1 MIQMSE
7 TSQSI
12 FVIFLIVILGY
23 LLGAVSVKRIALR
36 TSAVFIVALF
46 VGGIS
51 EKYKN
56 SIFDVEIP
64 IIVQNLGLVL
74 FITSVGIMAGKNF
87 FSSIK
92 KYFVSYV
99 LTGAVCV
106 LSSSLVCII
115 LINCTGIETSLAV
128 GLLSGALT
136 STPGYSAAQEV
147 YSGTEL
153 LLKNVAVGHAIAYPF
168 GVLAVVVF
176 VQLIPR
182 ILHADIEYEKNKLI
196 LSQDEK
202 RIEHFGKKI
211 EPFGILNFSFCIV
224 FGIVL
229 GNINIP
235 MKDGVVFSL
244 GMTGGPLIVALLVGG
259 IKSIN
264 GIIDVRCN
272 EKFLEV
278 VREIGLILF
287 LISAGYDGGSA
298 FVEVAKKYGFILIIY
313 GGVMTIIPLLLAY
326 FFSKYVLKMALLN
339 NLGAITGGMTS
350 TPALGALVNV
360 AGTSDVSSAYA
371 STYPIALILV
381 VLSCQII
388 ALFF

>member
-1 MIQMSE
+1 MIQLSE
-7 TSQSI
+7 MSQSI

-23 LLGAVSVKRIALR
+23 LLGAVSVKGIALR
-36 TSAVFIVALF
+36 TSAVFIVALLI
-46 VGGIS
+46 GGIS

-106 LSSSLVCII
+106 LSGSIVCVI
-115 LINCTGIETSLAV
+115 LINCTGVETSLAV

-153 LLKNVAVGHAIAYPF
+153 LLKNVAVGHAIEYPF
-168 GVLAVVVF
+168 GVLAVVIF
-176 VQLIPR
+176 VQLFPR
-182 ILHADIEYEKNKLI
+182 ILHADIEYERSQLI
-196 LSQDEK
+196 LSQNEK
-202 RIEHFGKKI
+202 RIVHCGKKI
-211 EPFGILNFSFCIV
+211 EPFGILSFSFSIV

-235 MKDGVVFSL
+235 MKGGVVFSL

-298 FVEVAKKYGFILIIY
+298 FVEVAKKYGFILVIY
-313 GGVMTIIPLLLAY
+313 GGVM
-326 FFSKYVLKMALLN
+326 
-339 NLGAITGGMTS
+339 
-350 TPALGALVNV
+350 
-360 AGTSDVSSAYA
+360 
-371 STYPIALILV
+371 
-381 VLSCQII
+381 
-388 ALFF
+388 